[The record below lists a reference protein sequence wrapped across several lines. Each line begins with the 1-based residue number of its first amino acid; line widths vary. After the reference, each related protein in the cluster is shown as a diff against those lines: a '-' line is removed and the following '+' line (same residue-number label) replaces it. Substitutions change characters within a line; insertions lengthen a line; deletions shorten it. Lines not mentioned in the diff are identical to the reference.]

1 MVIEALG
8 KLFQRVSSGA
18 PNIAPLGED
27 MGRISGALIHI
38 EAHGNLDHF
47 PDSRNARWALLET
60 ASRRHLVEWRRSQSR
75 FALTKAG
82 QRLAARNS
90 VTQGAWLQE
99 FPQPRGKLT
108 GRLVGA
114 GVFVV
119 FAGLGVAGL
128 FYVGPLDS
136 PFTEVIRTAAHMPHA
151 SMIHSTDIQPER
163 TSCATCPILPKRHRP
178 AARLNTPMAVS
189 SDDPLMG
196 PPSSAT
202 LRDGGWQRRGSA
214 SRPSAGGMFEPP
226 TAAQPAGSGSQ
237 GRDAVGAE
245 AGPSNP
251 VVANDNAERPDAPD
265 ADMTSK
271 DRDRTKIARH
281 KHRGTAGRQRH
292 DPSSAA
298 IRTYE
303 YQRYDSLSYAAGSF
317 DSGRPMGRA
326 FPQPWLFR

>member
-47 PDSRNARWALLET
+47 PESRNARWALLET

-82 QRLAARNS
+82 QRLAARHS

-136 PFTEVIRTAAHMPHA
+136 PFTEVIRTAAHMPSA
-151 SMIHSTDIQPER
+151 SMIHSIDIQPER

-178 AARLNTPMAVS
+178 AARLNAPMAVS

-202 LRDGGWQRRGSA
+202 LRDGGWQRPGAA
-214 SRPSAGGMFEPP
+214 SRHSAGGMFEPP
-226 TAAQPAGSGSQ
+226 TGAQPAGGGSQ

-245 AGPSNP
+245 VGPSNP

-303 YQRYDSLSYAAGSF
+303 YQRYDSLSYASRSF

>member
-47 PDSRNARWALLET
+47 PESRNARWALLET

-82 QRLAARNS
+82 QRLAARHS

-136 PFTEVIRTAAHMPHA
+136 PFTEVIRTAAHMPSA

-178 AARLNTPMAVS
+178 AARLNAPMAVS

-202 LRDGGWQRRGSA
+202 LRDGWQRPGAA
-214 SRPSAGGMFEPP
+214 SRHSAGGMFEPP
-226 TAAQPAGSGSQ
+226 TGAQPAGGGSQ

-245 AGPSNP
+245 VGPSNP

-303 YQRYDSLSYAAGSF
+303 YQRYDSLSYASRSF